1 VYFIL
6 DPDLYRDITF
16 KSYIAVTLEIGV
28 ATNQIIFTQA
38 RIKNLAVPESGY
50 MEYTDIEQSKL
61 ICRISSSGNRS
72 YIVRKRVQ
80 GRLRNITIGKC
91 SDWNVKD
98 ARVQA
103 QHLLLALARNE
114 DPILNKRK
122 KEKLRTTLAD
132 LLVLYLDNRSLQPK
146 TIEDYQYKTEKYLSD
161 WLSKPVSAISS
172 HDVQTKFKELSEIG
186 KTTANGTM
194 RIFRLLMLYAV
205 ALELIEESPT
215 KVLKNGRLWHKN
227 NRSKRVIPS
236 NKLKNWL
243 DAVEQLTNQKAK
255 TYLLMLLRMG
265 VRSSSALSLKWC
277 NVDLDG
283 KTAKFD
289 TKTGTDVMLPIPDRL
304 IPTLEE
310 LHKETGTNI
319 WVFPNLD
326 GDNPMWVPKKQIN
339 RIINHINLKFSSH
352 DLRRTFATLAE
363 ACGLP
368 TTLIKRMLDHVTDS
382 DVTGGYIITEQDT
395 LRKAFNQVSQLI
407 DETVKA

>member
-1 VYFIL
+1 M
-6 DPDLYRDITF
+6 
-16 KSYIAVTLEIGV
+16 
-28 ATNQIIFTQA
+28 QIP
-38 RIKNLAVPESGY
+38 NNPS
-50 MEYTDIEQSKL
+50 S
-61 ICRISSSGNRS
+61 CRISSSGNRS
-72 YIVRKRVQ
+72 YLVRKRVQ

-122 KEKLRTTLAD
+122 KEKLKTTLAE
-132 LLVLYLDNRSLQPK
+132 LLVLYLDNRTLKPK
-146 TIEDYQYKTEKYLSD
+146 TIEDYQYKTDKYLAD
-161 WLSKPVSAISS
+161 WLSKPISAITA
-172 HDVQTKFKELSEIG
+172 HDVQIKFKELSVIG

-227 NRSKRVIPS
+227 NRTKRVIPS
-236 NKLKNWL
+236 QKLKYWL
-243 DAVEQLTNQKAK
+243 DAVEQLPNQKAK
-255 TYLLMLLRMG
+255 VYLLMLLRMG
-265 VRSSSALSLKWC
+265 LRSSSALSLKWV

-289 TKTGTDVMLPIPDRL
+289 TKTGTDVMLPIPDQL
-304 IPTLEE
+304 IPTLKE
-310 LHKETGTNI
+310 LHEETGSNI
-319 WVFPNLD
+319 WVFPNTD
-326 GDNPMWVPKKQIN
+326 GGNPMWTPKKHIN
-339 RIINHINLKFSSH
+339 RIINLIDVKFSSH

-368 TTLIKRMLDHVTDS
+368 TTLIKRMLDHVTDG
-382 DVTGGYIITEQDT
+382 DVTGGYIITEHDT
-395 LRKAFNQVSQLI
+395 LRRAFNQVSKLI
-407 DETVKA
+407 DETISGLHTSPP